1 MSQQDDKG
9 QDRTEEATDKRR
21 TDFRK
26 KGQVAKSQDVTSI
39 GVLLAVAMVI
49 AAWAGEMTEVIGR
62 LCVEMLTVGV
72 DNPSYYADAPIRVGM
87 LSLRTLAISVGPVI
101 GVAFVAGFVMTVAQ
115 VGLTIS
121 WKPMEPDLNKLN
133 PITGLQQKM
142 FSAQAVME
150 WVKAMLKVVF
160 VGFVAWRLWD
170 THATTLTELPWR
182 DMQGGVYWAGVLVMK
197 LVGYTLLAM
206 VSLGIGDLAF
216 SKWQLYRKMKMTR
229 QELKDEHKEQEG
241 DPYRKAKMKQMM
253 LDMGRN
259 RLVAEVQEATV
270 VVTNPSHYAVAL
282 RYDMGQAGAPMVVA
296 MGTDYRAERIK
307 QIARSAGIPRVENR
321 PLARALYSQSK
332 VGQEI
337 PFGFYE
343 AVAEVL
349 AFVYRL
355 RASRRPAGT
364 QTGAYGA

>member
-1 MSQQDDKG
+1 
-9 QDRTEEATDKRR
+9 
-21 TDFRK
+21 
-26 KGQVAKSQDVTSI
+26 
-39 GVLLAVAMVI
+39 
-49 AAWAGEMTEVIGR
+49 
-62 LCVEMLTVGV
+62 
-72 DNPSYYADAPIRVGM
+72 
-87 LSLRTLAISVGPVI
+87 
-101 GVAFVAGFVMTVAQ
+101 
-115 VGLTIS
+115 
-121 WKPMEPDLNKLN
+121 MEPDLNKLN

-160 VGFVAWRLWD
+160 VGVVAWRLWD

-182 DMQGGVYWAGVLVMK
+182 DMQGGVYWAGVLVGK

-216 SKWQLYRKMKMTR
+216 SKWQLHRKMKMTH

-253 LDMGRN
+253 LDMSRN

-282 RYDMGQAGAPMVVA
+282 RYDMGQAGAPTVVA
-296 MGTDYRAERIK
+296 RGTDYRAERIK
-307 QIARSAGIPRVENR
+307 EIARSAGIPRVENR

-332 VGQEI
+332 VGQEV
-337 PFGFYE
+337 PFGLYE

-364 QTGAYGA
+364 RTGAYGA